1 MTADNAS
8 SFNALD
14 MLNQSAAL
22 AERGAVAVRPQKTTK
37 FERVVN
43 SLSSLLTTASDT
55 IITVDGIINGPKS
68 QNGGNH
74 PSGGNQGSQLLPTAQ
89 HATKTDKGN
98 TNLGTLA
105 LWGGI
110 AVGGSLIAYKLLST
124 GKKTGKPHE

>member
-1 MTADNAS
+1 MTSGNTS

-22 AERGAVAVRPQKTTK
+22 AEGGAVAVRPQKTTK

-43 SLSSLLTTASDT
+43 SLNSFLTTASDT

-68 QNGGNH
+68 QNGSNLTI
-74 PSGGNQGSQLLPTAQ
+74 GGNQGNPLLPTAQ
-89 HATKTDKGN
+89 HVAKTKKGN

-105 LWGGI
+105 LWG
-110 AVGGSLIAYKLLST
+110 AVAAGGSLLAYKLLST
-124 GKKTGKPHE
+124 NKKSVRSHE

>member
-1 MTADNAS
+1 MTSGNTS

-22 AERGAVAVRPQKTTK
+22 AEGGAVAVRPQKTTK

-43 SLSSLLTTASDT
+43 SLNSFLTTASDT

-68 QNGGNH
+68 QHEGNL
-74 PSGGNQGSQLLPTAQ
+74 PSGGNQGNPLLPTAQ
-89 HATKTDKGN
+89 HLAKTEKGN

-105 LWGGI
+105 LWG
-110 AVGGSLIAYKLLST
+110 AVAISGSLIAYKLLST
-124 GKKTGKPHE
+124 GKKAGKSHE